1 MASETTPLPA
11 DIRWMNAV
19 ATLLFA
25 GVGLAFAAGLAVWI
39 AGQPMFAIRSIRVE
53 GEVTRNSVSTIR
65 ANAMPRLHGNFFT
78 LDLDASRR
86 AFESV
91 PWVRH
96 AVVRRIWPNRLAV
109 RLEEH
114 RAAAYWQTEGDAD
127 ATERLVN
134 TEGEVFEANLGDV
147 EDDALPTFEGPEGA
161 AAPMLAVYRALAP
174 LLARLPAQIETLKL
188 SGRGSW
194 LAELDNGAAIE
205 IGRGSADELLARA
218 DRFVRTFAQ
227 IDARFQRP
235 LAYADLRHVDGYALR
250 LKGVG
255 TQDAAALRTAAVARR
270 HR

>member
-1 MASETTPLPA
+1 MAAETTPLPA

-109 RLEEH
+109 RREEH
-114 RAAAYWQTEGDAD
+114 RAAAFWQAGEDAD
-127 ATERLVN
+127 DKLVN

-147 EDDALPTFEGPEGA
+147 EDDALPLLAGPDGTSA
-161 AAPMLAVYRALAP
+161 AMLALYRRLGP
-174 LLARLPAQIETLKL
+174 LLGPLDARIDTLHL

-194 LAELDNGAAIE
+194 QAELDSGASIE
-205 IGRGSADELLARA
+205 IGRGSEDELAARTERFARTLAQVTGRY
-218 DRFVRTFAQ
+218 
-227 IDARFQRP
+227 QRP
-235 LAYADLRHVDGYALR
+235 LEHADLRHADGYAVR

-255 TQDAAALRTAAVARR
+255 TSVAAAPAKPARTAPRK
-270 HR
+270 HN